1 MKNLKAFTM
10 IELVFVIVVLGILA
24 GIAVPRLAATRDDA
38 TIAKM
43 RGDIAAIRS
52 GLSLVRSENMM
63 RGETKWPGLEANPD
77 VAGTLFEGVLQQPI
91 YPMKAGGRNGW
102 TLVTNGNANA
112 TSTYRASVAGKSTT
126 FDYYPTRDSI
136 PTSGANKDRNVGSFD
151 CDHKD
156 ELCQSLAQ

>member
-43 RGDIAAIRS
+43 RGDIASIRG
-52 GLSLVRSENMM
+52 GLAMLRGENMM
-63 RGETKWPGLEANPD
+63 RGVTSWPALEGADNN
-77 VAGTLFEGVLQQPI
+77 TLFDAVLQQPI

-112 TSTYRASVAGKSTT
+112 TSTYTATVAGRSTNFT
-126 FDYYPTRDSI
+126 YYPTT
-136 PTSGANKDRNVGSFD
+136 PLATAAGRNVGSFD

>member
-24 GIAVPRLAATRDDA
+24 GVAVPKLAATRDDA

-63 RGETKWPGLEANPD
+63 RGVSTWPALEGSDEA
-77 VAGTLFEGVLQQPI
+77 TLFDGVLQQPI
-91 YPMKAGGRNGW
+91 YPMKTGGRNGW
-102 TLVTNGNANA
+102 TLVAKGSNNA
-112 TSTYRASVAGKSTT
+112 TSTYTANVAGKSTT
-126 FDYYPTRDSI
+126 FNYYPTSALA
-136 PTSGANKDRNVGSFD
+136 TAKGKNVGSFD
-151 CDHKD
+151 CDHRD
-156 ELCQSLAQ
+156 DLCQVLAQ

>member
-24 GIAVPRLAATRDDA
+24 GVAVPKLAATRDDA

-63 RGETKWPGLEANPD
+63 RGVSTWPALEGSDEA
-77 VAGTLFEGVLQQPI
+77 TLFDGVLQQPI
-91 YPMKAGGRNGW
+91 YPMKTGGKNGW
-102 TLVTNGNANA
+102 TLVAKGSNNA
-112 TSTYRASVAGKSTT
+112 TSTYTANVAGKSTT
-126 FDYYPTRDSI
+126 FNYYPTSALA
-136 PTSGANKDRNVGSFD
+136 TAKGKNVGSFD
-151 CDHKD
+151 CDHRD
-156 ELCQSLAQ
+156 DLCQVLAQ

>member
-63 RGETKWPGLEANPD
+63 RGETKWPALEGSDNA
-77 VAGTLFEGVLQQPI
+77 TLFDGVLQQPI
-91 YPMKAGGRNGW
+91 YPMKDGGRNGW
-102 TLVTNGNANA
+102 TLKKDGSDNA
-112 TSTYRASVAGKSTT
+112 TSEYIANVAGKKTT
-126 FDYYPTRDSI
+126 FSYYPTKASI

-151 CDHKD
+151 CNHQ
-156 ELCQSLAQ
+156 EPLCQSLAQ

>member
-63 RGETKWPGLEANPD
+63 RGVSTWPALEGSDEA
-77 VAGTLFEGVLQQPI
+77 TLFDGVLQQPI
-91 YPMKAGGRNGW
+91 YPMKTGGRNGW
-102 TLVTNGNANA
+102 TLVAKGSNNA
-112 TSTYRASVAGKSTT
+112 TSTYTASVAGKSTT
-126 FDYYPTRDSI
+126 FNYYPTT
-136 PTSGANKDRNVGSFD
+136 PLATAAGRNVGSFD
-151 CDHKD
+151 CDHRD
-156 ELCQSLAQ
+156 DLCQVLAQ

>member
-63 RGETKWPGLEANPD
+63 RGVTTWPGLEANPD

-91 YPMKAGGRNGW
+91 YPMRNGGRNGW
-102 TLVTNGNANA
+102 TLVRNGNDNA
-112 TSTYRASVAGKSTT
+112 TSTYTATVAGKSTNFT
-126 FDYYPTRDSI
+126 YYPTRASI

-151 CDHKD
+151 CNHADD
-156 ELCQSLAQ
+156 LCQSLAQ

>member
-43 RGDIAAIRS
+43 RGDIASIRG
-52 GLSLVRSENMM
+52 GLAMLRGENMM
-63 RGETKWPGLEANPD
+63 RGVTSWPALEGADNN
-77 VAGTLFEGVLQQPI
+77 TLFDAVLQQPI

-112 TSTYRASVAGKSTT
+112 TSTYTATVAGQSTT
-126 FDYYPTRDSI
+126 FNYYPTAASRPAGS
-136 PTSGANKDRNVGSFD
+136 TVNVGSFD
-151 CDHKD
+151 CNHQQP
-156 ELCQSLAQ
+156 LCQSLAQ

>member
-63 RGETKWPGLEANPD
+63 RGVTTWPALEGSDNA
-77 VAGTLFEGVLQQPI
+77 TLFEGVLQQPI
-91 YPMKAGGRNGW
+91 YPMRDGGRNGW

-126 FDYYPTRDSI
+126 FDYYPTSALA
-136 PTSGANKDRNVGSFD
+136 TAAGRNVGSFD

>member
-151 CDHKD
+151 CNHADD
-156 ELCQSLAQ
+156 LCQS

>member
-24 GIAVPRLAATRDDA
+24 GVAVPKLAATRDDA

-63 RGETKWPGLEANPD
+63 RGVSTWPALEGSDEA
-77 VAGTLFEGVLQQPI
+77 TLFDGVLQQPI
-91 YPMKAGGRNGW
+91 YPMKTGGRNGW
-102 TLVTNGNANA
+102 TLVAEGSNNA
-112 TSTYRASVAGKSTT
+112 TSTYTANVAGKSTT
-126 FDYYPTRDSI
+126 FNYYPTSALA
-136 PTSGANKDRNVGSFD
+136 TAKGKNVGSFD
-151 CDHKD
+151 CDHRD
-156 ELCQSLAQ
+156 DLCQVLAQ

>member
-63 RGETKWPGLEANPD
+63 RGETKWPALEGSDNA
-77 VAGTLFEGVLQQPI
+77 TLFDGVLQQPI
-91 YPMKAGGRNGW
+91 YPMKDGGRNGW
-102 TLVTNGNANA
+102 VLKKDGSDNA
-112 TSTYRASVAGKSTT
+112 TSEYIANVAGKKTT
-126 FDYYPTRDSI
+126 FSYYPTRASI
-136 PTSGANKDRNVGSFD
+136 PTSGANKNRNIGSFD

-156 ELCQSLAQ
+156 DLCQSLAQ

>member
-24 GIAVPRLAATRDDA
+24 GIAIPKLAATRDDA

-63 RGETKWPGLEANPD
+63 RGVSTWPALEGSDEA
-77 VAGTLFEGVLQQPI
+77 TLFDGVLQQPI
-91 YPMKAGGRNGW
+91 YPMKTGGKNGW
-102 TLVTNGNANA
+102 TLVAKGSNNA
-112 TSTYRASVAGKSTT
+112 TSTYTANVAGKSTT
-126 FDYYPTRDSI
+126 FNYYPTSALA
-136 PTSGANKDRNVGSFD
+136 TAKGKNVGSFD
-151 CDHKD
+151 CDHRD
-156 ELCQSLAQ
+156 DLCQVLAQ

>member
-63 RGETKWPGLEANPD
+63 RGVTTWPALEGSDNA
-77 VAGTLFEGVLQQPI
+77 TLFDGVLQQPI
-91 YPMKAGGRNGW
+91 YPMRDGGRNGW
-102 TLVTNGNANA
+102 TLVRNGNDNA
-112 TSTYRASVAGKSTT
+112 TSTYTATVAGKSTNFT
-126 FDYYPTRDSI
+126 YYPTRASK

-151 CDHKD
+151 CNHADD
-156 ELCQSLAQ
+156 LCQSLAQ

>member
-24 GIAVPRLAATRDDA
+24 GIAIPKLAATRDDA

-63 RGETKWPGLEANPD
+63 RGVSTWPALEGSDEA
-77 VAGTLFEGVLQQPI
+77 TLFDGVLQQPI
-91 YPMKAGGRNGW
+91 YPMKTGGKNGW
-102 TLVTNGNANA
+102 TLVAKGSNNA
-112 TSTYRASVAGKSTT
+112 TSTYTASVAGKSTT
-126 FDYYPTRDSI
+126 FNYYPTSALA
-136 PTSGANKDRNVGSFD
+136 TAKGKNVGSFD
-151 CDHKD
+151 CDHRD
-156 ELCQSLAQ
+156 DLCQVLAQ